1 MASSPFERQVV
12 DADTNED
19 RTSGSS
25 RASETPRQYDP
36 SPSFLDHDRPSMRL
50 VELPAWLQSFAS
62 SVGEPSEPE
71 APAQPAPDP
80 DQQPALELSGEP
92 DATNAPGQPMT
103 RSSSSRGVGENFISE
118 DDLPEWLRSIA
129 PEDPAESVAESLV
142 FDQSAKGDNV
152 SVPTVSRAWSTS
164 KDARGVDEATS
175 LFALVASQTP
185 QAPIPA
191 QDAERSGRDGSAQP
205 GRGMDAG
212 RVEGYGSARP
222 PGAQPVIEMPR
233 TSESSEAGSEIK
245 PSLPIVPIAVAV
257 ILLIVLVGAAL
268 GLFIL

>member
-19 RTSGSS
+19 RSSGSS
-25 RASETPRQYDP
+25 RASETPRQYEP
-36 SPSFLDHDRPSMRL
+36 SPSFLDHDRPPTRL

-71 APAQPAPDP
+71 VPDQTAPDP
-80 DQQPALELSGEP
+80 DRETALELSEEL
-92 DATNAPGQPMT
+92 DAASAPPQPMS
-103 RSSSSRGVGENFISE
+103 RSSSSRGVSENFISE

-129 PEDPAESVAESLV
+129 SEDPAESAAESLV
-142 FDQSAKGDNV
+142 FDQMARGDNV

-185 QAPIPA
+185 QAPVPA
-191 QDAERSGRDGSAQP
+191 QEAGRGGRDESAQV
-205 GRGMDAG
+205 GGDAG

-233 TSESSEAGSEIK
+233 TSESESEMK